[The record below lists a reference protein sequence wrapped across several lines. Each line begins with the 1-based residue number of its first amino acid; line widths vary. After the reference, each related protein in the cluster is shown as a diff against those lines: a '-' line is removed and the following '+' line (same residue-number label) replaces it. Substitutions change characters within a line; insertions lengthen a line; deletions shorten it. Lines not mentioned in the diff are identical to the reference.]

1 MKIEFPDDILKNGH
15 LSEQEF
21 KTQLALFLYQ
31 KNLFTL
37 ETASHFAELDSYQFQ
52 KKLSENKIPIHYTFG
67 DFEDDLSVVERLNA

>member
-37 ETASHFAELDSYQFQ
+37 ETASHFAEIDSYQFQ
-52 KKLSENKIPIHYTFG
+52 KKLGENKIPIHYTFR
-67 DFEDDLSVVERLNA
+67 DFEDDLNIVNEP